1 MDLDNGSVGLSS
13 SKIPT
18 TLRSPSITGTN
29 TKVVSFKVAVEAV
42 AVVDGFKLPPPF
54 LDKSYNEGPNDALPA
69 ATVVVKW
76 VEVASI
82 RGVDGI
88 DVVTVVVISTEGV
101 SSRQYSSV
109 FLSRTYNFADLL
121 LE

>member
-13 SKIPT
+13 SKMPT

-29 TKVVSFKVAVEAV
+29 TKVVSFKVVEV
-42 AVVDGFKLPPPF
+42 VVDGFKLPPPF